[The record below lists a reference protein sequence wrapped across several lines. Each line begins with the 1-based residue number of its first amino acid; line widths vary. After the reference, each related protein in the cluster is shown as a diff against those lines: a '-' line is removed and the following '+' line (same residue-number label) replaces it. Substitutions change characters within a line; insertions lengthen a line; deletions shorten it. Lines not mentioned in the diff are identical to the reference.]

1 MWLNYNITPPIV
13 YNNNTKK
20 WIGSGTNRDASQV
33 TVKQRINKVGIRFPY
48 MNNPSRNFDNYAD
61 INNVNDALTRVRA
74 GGEVA
79 PLKKSVVTKVN
90 NYSGY
95 PKPHIILPAIKP
107 PAYVQKKYYPK
118 NSFFY

>member
-1 MWLNYNITPPIV
+1 MSLNYNITPPIV

-20 WIGSGTNRDASQV
+20 WIGSGTNRDAFQV
-33 TVKQRINKVGIRFPY
+33 TVKQRFNKVGIRFPY
-48 MNNPSRNFDNYAD
+48 MNNPSKNFDNYAD
-61 INNVNDALTRVRA
+61 INNVNDALTLVRA

-95 PKPHIILPAIKP
+95 PKPHIIQPAIKP
-107 PAYVQKKYYPK
+107 PTYLQKKYYPK
-118 NSFFY
+118 NIFFY